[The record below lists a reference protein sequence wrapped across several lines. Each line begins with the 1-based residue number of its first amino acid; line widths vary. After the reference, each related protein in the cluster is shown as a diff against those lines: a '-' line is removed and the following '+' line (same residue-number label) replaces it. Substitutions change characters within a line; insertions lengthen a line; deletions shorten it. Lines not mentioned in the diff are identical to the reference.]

1 MRSQIGRPLSLLA
14 TRVMGKSFPRCKRI
28 CTAKRR
34 HYGNA
39 CVFTSCWFKRATFL
53 DSNNVEET
61 LEVALRNTD
70 IVAGKNQNGCVEGI
84 DLFDAGARSAQ
95 IDLVLVGALGESA
108 GARASIHDGEA
119 KTIRIFATPP
129 DLAENII
136 GSVQGDLDVHARIAH
151 DSF

>member
-95 IDLVLVGALGESA
+95 YALVLVGAIVEPP
-108 GARASIHDGEA
+108 GARDSIH
-119 KTIRIFATPP
+119 IFATPP

-151 DSF
+151 DSFR